1 MIKKYWH
8 LASVIIALYCAC
20 LPATFASPATI
31 EKNERNN
38 IEKNITLINS
48 YYRYKGETPAYDS
61 IVSMATTVIKN
72 SQNYQDT
79 IRAKAYVLLADAAIY
94 QGDTEKAVQFS
105 QDGLTQGTIDT
116 DVKLNLLMK
125 VSAGFYIQSNYQ
137 AVLNTIEQVLKL
149 TESEKYLKYRLS
161 AFGYQAT
168 IYALKGDYEQAY
180 ERLKKIDDIL
190 AKNPRFTDQIELLQI
205 LALANHNLRDFNTS
219 LALHLKLLQ
228 IQFNLNLKENIERT
242 YYYLAQAYLK
252 LERYDDAYNTFWQVK
267 LLAEKKSAPILLAY
281 AELGMG
287 ETLYEQGNYDLA
299 YSSLIKA
306 EKLFRGK
313 NLTKLYLTN
322 LIVLSKVAKETGRTI
337 FASQLLK
344 KAEELSLKVQLDPD
358 QIILYQMLAH
368 KYKYQGNYKKALAL
382 LNKYLHAS
390 DKLKGE
396 ELTKAKLPKNAKQTS
411 QKSKELAIMLSEKGS
426 LYADYNKNHQRL
438 ISYIWGLVIVVI
450 ILAITLLYLWVKYR
464 NYRLQVEYSEVEQ
477 PKDYL
482 LSPTK
487 TKNIYQ
493 QHYKEARKFE
503 YPLTVVYILVRNWH
517 DLSHHFTKRVMK
529 DVHKAIASLINEN
542 ISEFEISGCLNQG
555 EYIVLFPHRNK
566 QELATELTQLSEAIK
581 TRFFA
586 NLGEFSVIIEMSAQT
601 PDIQDIDP
609 FVFLAQLTEQLK
621 SK

>member
-1 MIKKYWH
+1 MIKRYFW
-8 LASVIIALYCAC
+8 LALAVYFISVPAVFAALAPSNDQKIEENIA
-20 LPATFASPATI
+20 
-31 EKNERNN
+31 
-38 IEKNITLINS
+38 LINS
-48 YYRYKGETPAYDS
+48 FYRYKGEVPPYS
-61 IVSMATTVIKN
+61 QIVTLATTVIKN
-72 SQNYQDT
+72 SKSYNDT
-79 IRAKAYVLLADAAIY
+79 IIAKAYVLLADAAIY
-94 QGDTEKAVQFS
+94 QGDTAKAVQFS
-105 QDGLTQGTIDT
+105 QDGLTQGMIDT

-137 AVLNTIEQVLKL
+137 AVLKTIEQVLEL
-149 TESEKYLKYRLS
+149 AVGEKYLKYRLS

-168 IYALKGDYEQAY
+168 IHALAGEYEKAY
-180 ERLKKIDDIL
+180 KRLKDIDIIL
-190 AKNPRFTDQIELLQI
+190 DKNPRFTDQIELLQI
-205 LALANHNLRDFNTS
+205 LALANHNLRDFETS

-252 LERYDDAYNTFWQVK
+252 LARYDDAYNTFWQVK

-281 AELGMG
+281 AELGIG
-287 ETLYEQGNYDLA
+287 ETLYEQGDYDVA

-322 LIVLSKVAKETGRTI
+322 LIVLSKAAKQTGRTI
-337 FASQLLK
+337 FASQLLQ
-344 KAEELSLKVQLDPD
+344 KAEELSTKAELDPD

-368 KYKYQGNYKKALAL
+368 KYQHQGDYQKALSL
-382 LNKYLHAS
+382 LTKYVTATE
-390 DKLKGE
+390 KLKGE
-396 ELTKAKLPKNAKQTS
+396 ELAKAKLPKNAKQAS
-411 QKSKELAIMLSEKGS
+411 QKSKDLALKLSEKGT

-438 ISYIWGLVIVVI
+438 ISYIWGLVALVA
-450 ILAITLLYLWVKYR
+450 ILAIAMIFIWLKYR
-464 NYRLQVEYSEVEQ
+464 NYRLRVEYNEIEA

-482 LSPTK
+482 PSPVK

-493 QHYKEARKFE
+493 QQYKEARKFE
-503 YPLTVVYILVRNWH
+503 YPITIVYILVRNWH

-529 DVHKAIASLINEN
+529 DVHKAIAQLINEN
-542 ISEFEISGCLNQG
+542 ISEFEIAGCLNEG
-555 EYIVLFPHRNK
+555 EYIILFPHRTK
-566 QELATELTQLSEAIK
+566 QALTAELSQLSQAIK